1 MTISDWIVILV
12 ILAAP
17 IIALQIQKYI
27 EDRKEIR
34 ARKMQIFRTLMAT
47 RANRLNL
54 NHIEALNMIDIE
66 FFKNEKV
73 KEKWKLLLDNFV
85 NYPQDPNEKNYESR
99 LSSCAERSDALFVD
113 LLFEMAKSLDYKFD
127 EVHLKRNIYV
137 PKGQVDTMKGQ
148 EFIRSAFVEILSGK
162 RSIPIKVLNVTKEN
176 TEEQMKKLKHALTKK
191 NKI

>member
-1 MTISDWIVILV
+1 MNVSDWLTVLAILV
-12 ILAAP
+12 AP
-17 IIALQIQKYI
+17 IVALQIQKYI
-27 EDRKEIR
+27 EDRKEVKE
-34 ARKMQIFRTLMAT
+34 RKMQIFRTLMAT

-85 NYPQDPNEKNYESR
+85 NYPQDLNEKNYELR
-99 LSSCAERSDALFVD
+99 LSSCAEKSDALFVD

-137 PKGQVDTMKGQ
+137 PKGQVDTIKGI
-148 EFIRSAFVEILSGK
+148 EFIRSAFVEVLSGK
-162 RSIPIKVLNVTKEN
+162 RPIPIKILNVTKKN
-176 TEEQMKKLKHALTKK
+176 TEEQMKKLKHVLTKK
-191 NKI
+191 NKV